1 MINMKTK
8 LITIF
13 AVIVIVLSGV
23 CAQEFDRV
31 LEIHKDGVVIFKYNI
46 NDVDSVIFNKEY
58 KYLVSS
64 TVVPANAGLVT
75 INGKEDALYVT
86 VGDTVE
92 FLAIESSAYQFKN
105 WSVTGEVVSTSRDY
119 NAPVSA
125 DLNIVATFE
134 ERTTP
139 IPNIIDPIESL
150 TNDELVYVEGGSYT
164 MGATDEQGWDANF
177 DEKPTRKVNLS
188 SFYMGKYEVTQQLWE
203 YVMSYSGYAADGTIM
218 SAYSTDAWLDKKPS
232 STFGAGDYF
241 PTYYVSYDDIV
252 NIFLP
257 RLNKITGDNYRLPT
271 EAEWE
276 YAARGG
282 CNSQAYKYSGSNTV
296 GDVAWYSENSNS
308 KSHQVGI
315 KQPNELGI
323 YDMSGNVWEWCS
335 DWYADYTSS
344 EETNPTGADSGSY
357 RVFRGGYWGLSA
369 RDCRVSIRSSANPT
383 NRNNSVGFRLVK
395 TVVSY

>member
-1 MINMKTK
+1 MKTK

-203 YVMSYSGYAADGTIM
+203 YVMSYSGYAADGTTM

-232 STFGAGDYF
+232 STFGVGDYF

-308 KSHQVGI
+308 KSRQVGT

-344 EETNPTGADSGSY
+344 EETNPTGAESGSY

-369 RDCRVSIRSSANPT
+369 RDCRVSVRSSANPT

>member
-1 MINMKTK
+1 MKTK

-232 STFGAGDYF
+232 STFGVGDYF

-257 RLNKITGDNYRLPT
+257 RLNKITGDDYRLPT

-344 EETNPTGADSGSY
+344 EETNPTGAESGSY

-369 RDCRVSIRSSANPT
+369 RDCRVSVRSSANPT

>member
-1 MINMKTK
+1 MKTK

-13 AVIVIVLSGV
+13 AVIVAVLSSV

-75 INGKEDALYVT
+75 INGKEEALYVT

-105 WSVTGEVVSTSRDY
+105 WSVGGDVVSVSRDY
-119 NAPVSA
+119 NTPVSA

-134 ERTTP
+134 KRTTP
-139 IPNIIDPIESL
+139 IPNIIDPIGSL

-282 CNSQAYKYSGSNTV
+282 SNSQAYKYSGSNTV

-308 KSHQVGI
+308 KSRQVGT

-335 DWYADYTSS
+335 DWYANYTSS
-344 EETNPTGADSGSY
+344 EETNPTGMETGSY

-369 RDCRVSIRSSANPT
+369 RDCRVSVRSSANPT
-383 NRNNSVGFRLVK
+383 NRNNSVGFRLAK

>member
-1 MINMKTK
+1 MKTK

-164 MGATDEQGWDANF
+164 MCATDEQGWDANF

-203 YVMSYSGYAADGTIM
+203 YVMSYSGNAADGTIM

-232 STFGAGDYF
+232 STFGVGDYF

-344 EETNPTGADSGSY
+344 EETNPTGAESGSY

-369 RDCRVSIRSSANPT
+369 RDCRVSVRSSANPT

>member
-1 MINMKTK
+1 M
-8 LITIF
+8 
-13 AVIVIVLSGV
+13 LSGV

-58 KYLVSS
+58 KYIVSS

-75 INGKEDALYVT
+75 INGKTEEQYVT

-92 FLAIESSAYQFKN
+92 FLAIESGAYQFKN
-105 WSVTGEVVSTSRDY
+105 WSVDGDVVSTSRDY

-203 YVMSYSGYAADGTIM
+203 YVMSYSGYAADGTTM

-232 STFGAGDYF
+232 STFGVGDYF
-241 PTYYVSYDDIV
+241 PTYYVSYADIV

-282 CNSQAYKYSGSNTV
+282 CNSQAYKYSGSDTV

-308 KSHQVGI
+308 KSRQVGT

-369 RDCRVSIRSSANPT
+369 RDCRVSVRSSANPT
-383 NRNNSVGFRLVK
+383 NRNNSVGFRLAL
-395 TVVSY
+395 SM

>member
-1 MINMKTK
+1 MRTK
-8 LITIF
+8 LVAIF
-13 AVIVIVLSGV
+13 AVIVAVLNSV

-31 LEIHKDGVVIFKYNI
+31 LEIHKDGEVIFKYNI

-58 KYLVSS
+58 KYLVST
-64 TVVPANAGLVT
+64 TVVPSNAGLVT
-75 INGKEDALYVT
+75 INGKEEAQYVT
-86 VGDTVE
+86 VGDTVA

-105 WSVTGEVVSTSRDY
+105 WSVAGEVVSVSRNY
-119 NAPVSA
+119 KHPVSA
-125 DLNIVATFE
+125 DLSIVATFE

-139 IPNIIDPIESL
+139 MPNIIDPIESL

-164 MGATDEQGWDANF
+164 MGATEEQGLDANF

-188 SFYMGKYEVTQQLWE
+188 SYYIGKYEVTQQLWE
-203 YVMSYSGYAADGTIM
+203 YVMSYSGEAADGTTM
-218 SAYSTDAWLDKKPS
+218 SAYSADAWLDKKPS
-232 STFGAGDYF
+232 STFGVGDYF

-282 CNSQAYKYSGSNTV
+282 CNSQAYKYSGSDTV
-296 GDVAWYSENSNS
+296 GDVAWFSENSNS
-308 KSHQVGI
+308 KSRQVGT

-335 DWYADYTSS
+335 DWYAGYTSS
-344 EETNPTGADSGSY
+344 EETNPTGSESGSY

-369 RDCRVSIRSSANPT
+369 RDCRVSVRSSANPT
-383 NRNNSVGFRLVK
+383 NRNNSVGFRLAL
-395 TVVSY
+395 SM